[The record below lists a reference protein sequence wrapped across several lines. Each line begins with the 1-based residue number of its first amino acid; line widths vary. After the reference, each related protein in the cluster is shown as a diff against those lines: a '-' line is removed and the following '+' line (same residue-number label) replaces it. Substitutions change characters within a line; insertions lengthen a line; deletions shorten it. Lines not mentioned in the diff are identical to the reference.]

1 MPKLKNS
8 YDKIVDTDKAKTPS
22 VLKFPTFFM
31 CAPFEDSN
39 STEVA
44 NNVWMK
50 QLPPE
55 ERQIDYDK
63 AFRQWMNLY
72 NYLAANS
79 MVYIIPSAGD
89 LQDQVYVANAGIYIE
104 SKDIF
109 VLSNYTSPPRVGEED
124 ITRKLMEMMK
134 YKVQQP
140 PAHWEGEADLKFV
153 RDNIYVAGYGIR
165 SQIEAYDWME
175 KQFDLKIIKV
185 KMTDPKLYHF
195 DCQFFPLT
203 NKKALVCTKII
214 QPKEIKEIES
224 VCEIIDVSLDDAHA
238 GITNCMR
245 VRDQILVM
253 SNVTKLQATDKEYL
267 PEAIKVERLNTIC
280 AQNGLGLI
288 VFDLSEFNKGGA
300 ALSCMICHLSYIDY
314 QSEVL

>member
-1 MPKLKNS
+1 MPKIKNS
-8 YDKIVDTDKAKTPS
+8 YDVIVDTKDAKTPS

-55 ERQIDYDK
+55 ERQINYDL
-63 AFRQWMNLY
+63 AFQQWMGLY
-72 NYLAANS
+72 SYLAANA

-89 LQDQVYVANAGIYIE
+89 LQDQVYVANAGMYVE
-104 SKDIF
+104 SKDIY
-109 VLSNYTSPPRVGEED
+109 LLANYTSPPREGEEQV
-124 ITRKLMEMMK
+124 TKMLMDMMK

-140 PAHWEGEADLKFV
+140 PAHWEGEADLKYI
-153 RDNIYVAGYGIR
+153 RDNIYVGGYGIR
-165 SQIEAYDWME
+165 SQIEAYEWME
-175 KQFDLKIIKV
+175 KQFDLNIIKV
-185 KMTDPKLYHF
+185 KMVDEKLYHF

-203 NKKALVCTKII
+203 NQKALVCTKII
-214 QPKEIKEIES
+214 TPKEVKEIEK
-224 VCEIIDVSLDDAHA
+224 VCEIIDVSVEDAHA
-238 GITNCMR
+238 GITNCVR
-245 VRDQILVM
+245 VRDQIMVM

-267 PEAIKVERLNTIC
+267 PEAIKVERLNAIC
-280 AQNGLGLI
+280 AQNGLGLV
-288 VFDLSEFNKGGA
+288 VFNLSEFNKGGA
-300 ALSCMICHLSYIDY
+300 ALSCCICHLNYVDY